1 MHHTLQPL
9 AVRLFTTAATVLM
22 AVTPLA
28 ACAQGHYP
36 DRPLTLVIGFAPGGP
51 NDIQGRQIAKA
62 LAHRLQQPV
71 NVLNQAGS
79 SGNPASAAVAGAAP
93 DGYTLLLIGP
103 ANAINASLFPD
114 LPFNFRRDIV
124 PVAGIT
130 REPLVLVVHPS
141 VPVRSVGEFIGY
153 AKSGASITMA
163 STGNG
168 SAPHVSGLLFNR
180 TTGLELPI
188 VHFGGGGPALV
199 DIIGGGKTQMMF
211 EPMSA
216 AIEPVKAGKL
226 RALGVSTAVT
236 SAALPGVPTIAATLP
251 GYEASAVT
259 GIGVPRGTP
268 QDIVERLNREINAA
282 LADPDVR
289 AWFLD
294 GGGEPLSGSPAT
306 FAQLIFGEI
315 DKWAV
320 VVKAAGIK
328 AQ

>member
-1 MHHTLQPL
+1 
-9 AVRLFTTAATVLM
+9 
-22 AVTPLA
+22 
-28 ACAQGHYP
+28 
-36 DRPLTLVIGFAPGGP
+36 LVVGFAPGGP

-62 LAHRLQQPV
+62 LAYRLKQPV
-71 NVLNQAGS
+71 NVLNQAGN
-79 SGNPASAAVAGAAP
+79 SGNPASAAVASAAP

-141 VPVRSVGEFIGY
+141 VPVRSVAEFISY

-180 TTGLELPI
+180 TASLELPI
-188 VHFGGGGPALV
+188 LHFGGGGPALV

-226 RALGVSTAVT
+226 RALGVTTAET
-236 SAALPGVPTIAATLP
+236 SQALPGVPTIAATLP

-268 QDIVERLNREINAA
+268 QDIVDRLNREINAA

-289 AWFLD
+289 ALFTD
-294 GGGEPLSGSPAT
+294 GGGEPLSGNSAT
-306 FAQLIFGEI
+306 FAQLVFGEI

-328 AQ
+328 AK

>member
-1 MHHTLQPL
+1 MHPTHKTLT
-9 AVRLFTTAATVLM
+9 ALFCTTAASCLM
-22 AVTPLA
+22 ALTPLSA
-28 ACAQGHYP
+28 GAQGDYP
-36 DRPLTLVIGFAPGGP
+36 NRPLTLVVGFAPGGP

-71 NVLNQAGS
+71 NVVNQAGN
-79 SGNPASAAVAGAAP
+79 SGNPASAAVAAAAP

-141 VPVRSVGEFIGY
+141 VPARSVAEFIAH

-180 TTGLELPI
+180 TAGLELPI

-226 RALGVSTAVT
+226 RALGVTTAVT

-259 GIGVPRGTP
+259 GIGVPTGTP
-268 QDIVERLNREINAA
+268 QHIVERLNRDINAA

-289 AWFLD
+289 ALFTD
-294 GGGEPLSGSPAT
+294 GGGEPLSGNPAT
-306 FAQLIFGEI
+306 FAQLVFGEI

-328 AQ
+328 AK

>member
-1 MHHTLQPL
+1 MHPTHKTLT
-9 AVRLFTTAATVLM
+9 ALFCTTAASCLM
-22 AVTPLA
+22 ALTPLA
-28 ACAQGHYP
+28 ASAQGDYP
-36 DRPLTLVIGFAPGGP
+36 NRPLTLVVGFAPGGP

-62 LAHRLQQPV
+62 LAQRLQQPV
-71 NVLNQAGS
+71 NVMNQAGN
-79 SGNPASAAVAGAAP
+79 SGNPASAAVAAAAP

-114 LPFNFRRDIV
+114 LPFNFRRDII

-141 VPVRSVGEFIGY
+141 VPARSVAEFIAH

-180 TTGLELPI
+180 TAGLELPI

-226 RALGVSTAVT
+226 RALGVTTAVT

-259 GIGVPRGTP
+259 GIGVPTGTP
-268 QDIVERLNREINAA
+268 QHIVERLNRDINAA

-289 AWFLD
+289 ALFTD
-294 GGGEPLSGSPAT
+294 GGGEPLSGNAAT
-306 FAQLIFGEI
+306 FAQLVFGEI

-328 AQ
+328 AK

>member
-1 MHHTLQPL
+1 MHPTHKTLT
-9 AVRLFTTAATVLM
+9 ALFCTTAASCLM
-22 AVTPLA
+22 ALTPLA
-28 ACAQGHYP
+28 ASAQGDYP
-36 DRPLTLVIGFAPGGP
+36 NRPLTLVVGFAPGGP

-62 LAHRLQQPV
+62 LAQRLQQPV
-71 NVLNQAGS
+71 NVVNQAGN
-79 SGNPASAAVAGAAP
+79 SGNPASAAVAAAAP

-114 LPFNFRRDIV
+114 LPFNFRRDII

-141 VPVRSVGEFIGY
+141 VPARSVAEFIAH

-180 TTGLELPI
+180 TAGLELPI

-226 RALGVSTAVT
+226 RALGVTTAVT

-259 GIGVPRGTP
+259 GIGVPTGTP
-268 QDIVERLNREINAA
+268 QHIVERLNRDINAA

-289 AWFLD
+289 ALFTD
-294 GGGEPLSGSPAT
+294 GGGEPLSGNAAT
-306 FAQLIFGEI
+306 FAQLVFGEI

-328 AQ
+328 AK